1 MSKKILITGHQ
12 GWIGS
17 NLIKLLDQNG
27 IEWIGIDKKSGS
39 DLSLDMSPIW
49 SRIDDFETVVHLAA
63 TPRIPASWILSDHY
77 RINNVGV
84 TDKLANLCAAR
95 KKYLIF
101 ASSSSVYGNGDGP
114 LNPYSW
120 TKLAGEQSI
129 EMYGRSQGLNYTIL
143 RLFTNYGEDDPSGLV
158 IGRWIDNER
167 RRESITLRGTGQ
179 QSRDFIHV
187 SDTAQA
193 ILTTILARPY
203 GKKLDVG
210 TGNSHKLIDLT
221 QHFTVPII
229 VEPELEGYATA
240 TQANITETQK
250 HIPWQAKIEL
260 VTWLKSQLMK

>member
-1 MSKKILITGHQ
+1 MSKKILITGHR

-17 NLIKLLDQNG
+17 NLVKLLDQNG
-27 IEWIGIDKKSGS
+27 IGWIGIDKQDGE
-39 DLSLDMSPIW
+39 DLSRDMSPIW
-49 SRIDDFETVVHLAA
+49 SKIDDFETVVHLAA
-63 TPRIPASWILSDHY
+63 TPRIPASWMLADHY

-84 TDKLANLCAAR
+84 TDKLANICSANN
-95 KKYLIF
+95 KYLIF

-158 IGRWIDNER
+158 IGRWIENER
-167 RRESITLRGTGQ
+167 TGQPITLRGTGE
-179 QSRDFIHV
+179 QSRDFVHV

-203 GKKLDVG
+203 GKKLDIG
-210 TGNSHKLIDLT
+210 TGKSHKLIDLT
-221 QHFTVPII
+221 QNFTVPVIY
-229 VEPELEGYATA
+229 EPELEGYATA

-260 VTWLKSQLMK
+260 VAWLKSRLMK